1 MNSESKI
8 FVAGA
13 SGMVG
18 SAVVR
23 ALKKNSYKN
32 ILIPS
37 RKDLDLLSQKDTYT
51 YINDNRP
58 DYVIV
63 CAAKV
68 AEFIQI
74 ILTERSLSTKISL

>member
-1 MNSESKI
+1 MDSSSKI

-18 SAVVR
+18 SSVVR
-23 ALKKNSYKN
+23 VLIENGYTN
-32 ILIPS
+32 ILTPT
-37 RKDLDLLSQKDTYT
+37 RKDLDLLSQKDTYS
-51 YINDNRP
+51 YLSDNCL

-68 AEFIQI
+68 GGIQSNNI
-74 ILTERSLSTKISL
+74 